1 MASIVIPQGARRKKF
16 GQAQMPMAKESFLIG
31 ALEQSCRALSSP
43 NAHGDHAVARF
54 AASHFV
60 GNGANHARTGHSEG
74 MSDGD
79 RAAVNI
85 ELFRIDAQAVAAIN
99 YLNGESL
106 VQFPQIQIAH
116 SQGATT

>member
-1 MASIVIPQGARRKKF
+1 
-16 GQAQMPMAKESFLIG
+16 MPMANNSFSIG

-60 GNGANHARTGHSEG
+60 GNGANHARTRHSEG

-85 ELFRIDAQAVAAIN
+85 ELFRVDTQAVAAIN
-99 YLNGESL
+99 HLDGESF
-106 VQFPQIQIAH
+106 VQLPEIDIAR
-116 SQGATT
+116 SQAATT